1 MEQRGRRERRGIH
14 WVATPNPPPPSK
26 PSTHGSSLLVLCSQR
41 HPHHPQHE
49 RQEVN
54 SPRPAR
60 AVHAT
65 GFSLARLIIL
75 LSSPSSPHLSSPS
88 SSSSNHSPPPCGLS
102 LIEERSPSP
111 FTAGT
116 SRTSVL
122 IVVPPDRMIPSS
134 GRPPVCDTSLALYGT
149 HPVAV
154 STLSSSALSIRH
166 PPSTM
171 HSPRWRHLASSRTIA
186 PLVE

>member
-1 MEQRGRRERRGIH
+1 MSARRSTH
-14 WVATPNPPPPSK
+14 HVPPVPSTPPASVSPASSSFSPPPPPPPS
-26 PSTHGSSLLVLCSQR
+26 PPLLLLHRIILPPPVACPLSR
-41 HPHHPQHE
+41 
-49 RQEVN
+49 
-54 SPRPAR
+54 S
-60 AVHAT
+60 AVH
-65 GFSLARLIIL
+65 
-75 LSSPSSPHLSSPS
+75 P
-88 SSSSNHSPPPCGLS
+88 
-102 LIEERSPSP
+102 P
-111 FTAGT
+111 FTDGT

-122 IVVPPDRMIPSS
+122 IDVPPDRMIPSS
-134 GRPPVCDTSLALYGT
+134 GRPPACDTSLALYGT